1 MLLESQVSSLLS
13 LFFPRPLLTPLT
25 FQRQGVFQPSILT
38 VERNWSPSSPT
49 SPPQQRH
56 SPGGLGC
63 GPCGR
68 LFGIRRGFLPTLLA
82 LERAQQG
89 SLCDRAVLLS
99 QLASLEAFVDGG
111 WRRCIWGSSFTH
123 PSALFFF
130 FLTMSMCCGATSRQV
145 WKLSLHPFYPQSFF
159 WPCWITLILPTP
171 TSKGVLFLCRL
182 LKRGPMLS
190 WTVLW
195 ICANLFCEGLQCD
208 LSQGCP
214 PLQKG
219 LLETPKV
226 LKLYPPNFASP
237 KVEVLKSL

>member
-38 VERNWSPSSPT
+38 VERNWSSSSPT

-89 SLCDRAVLLS
+89 SLCDRAVLIS

-111 WRRCIWGSSFTH
+111 WRRCIWGSSFT
-123 PSALFFF
+123 PPPRPFFF
-130 FLTMSMCCGATSRQV
+130 FFD
-145 WKLSLHPFYPQSFF
+145 HEY
-159 WPCWITLILPTP
+159 
-171 TSKGVLFLCRL
+171 
-182 LKRGPMLS
+182 
-190 WTVLW
+190 VLW
-195 ICANLFCEGLQCD
+195 GYFQRSVKAQLTSLLSTKLLLAMLDHTDPTYPNLQRGIIPVSFAQTWAYAVLN
-208 LSQGCP
+208 CP
-214 PLQKG
+214 MNMCKPFL
-219 LLETPKV
+219 
-226 LKLYPPNFASP
+226 
-237 KVEVLKSL
+237 